1 MNDHQAFARLV
12 GALAPWGSRFLFVG
26 GWAHRLYRLHPDAAS
41 PPYRPLAT
49 LDADVA
55 FAQHERLEGDIRA
68 SLQRAGFEQELTGS
82 HRPPVSRYT
91 LGKDGPAGF
100 YAEFLTPLVGRAQA
114 RDGTPLATQAQAGVT
129 AQRLRYLELLFIAPW
144 SVTLGEDWSIDAP
157 LPVRIPN
164 PVAFI
169 VQKLLIHHGRAAGK
183 QSQDLLYIHDTLALF
198 AAELDALGTLWR
210 DEVRP
215 AMDPAWVRRLERT
228 PDDVFGITNDRIR
241 DAARIPQDRDLDPE
255 RMRAMC
261 LAALG
266 EMLEQP

>member
-1 MNDHQAFARLV
+1 MNDHQAFAKLV
-12 GALAPWGSRFLFVG
+12 GALAPWDSRLLFVG

-41 PPYRPLAT
+41 QTYRPLAT

-55 FAQHERLEGDIRA
+55 FAQHEQLEGDIRA
-68 SLQRAGFEQELTGS
+68 GLQQAGFKQELTGS

-91 LGKDGPAGF
+91 LGEDAPAGF
-100 YAEFLTPLVGRAQA
+100 YAEFLTPLVGRATA
-114 RDGTPLATQAQAGVT
+114 RDGTRLVTRAQAGVT

-144 SVTLGEDWSIDAP
+144 SVTLGEGWNVDVP
-157 LPVRIPN
+157 LTVRIPN

-169 VQKLLIHHGRAAGK
+169 VQKLLIHHERGVDK
-183 QSQDLLYIHDTLALF
+183 QSQDLLYIHDTLELF
-198 AAELDALGTLWR
+198 ASELDALGALWR

-215 AMDPAWVRRLERT
+215 AMDAAWVRRLGRAR
-228 PDDVFGITNDRIR
+228 DDAFEITNDRIR

-255 RMRAMC
+255 RMRALC

-266 EMLEQP
+266 EMLD